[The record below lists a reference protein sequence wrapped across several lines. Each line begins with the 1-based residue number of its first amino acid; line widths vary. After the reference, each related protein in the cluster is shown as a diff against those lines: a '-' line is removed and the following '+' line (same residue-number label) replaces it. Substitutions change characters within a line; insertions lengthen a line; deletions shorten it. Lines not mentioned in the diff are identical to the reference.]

1 MISIETEARVA
12 KLLLTLAQGERNVE
26 ISRQVLSDNFDFD
39 AYQIFKVL
47 DRECKNRV
55 DAVNLV
61 DFLRNKGVFV
71 SDCEAQ
77 FVILFYD
84 QDGDGALSYC
94 EFVHMVQSEKSLK
107 RSNAY
112 PQSDRLSFNVDYS
125 LGKLLEK
132 EVNLVRELHALLS
145 DLRTRCDFNVH
156 DIYHLLKS
164 WNCITASSLST
175 FLDKNCVSYLESD
188 INAMMKRLD
197 FNRDGRVD
205 ICELHAFLGFPNCS
219 RCCPC
224 SLSCS
229 CKCCSCC
236 CCCTPSCTVTHAR
249 HCSPPRC
256 RSRSPLR
263 CSNSI
268 HHHHHCSPLRC
279 TNTKPL
285 GNSMSTSNINSST
298 NVQSGS
304 PLRQTQTQLAE
315 RRLSPNLS
323 LRMSPERRFSPNR
336 NCSPRNSPLRASY
349 TTNINTFKPNNTC
362 SLSTTCPNIQ
372 NQFLDYLRMIMDA
385 EGRIEIMKTDLTLQ
399 NDFNVEDAFRIFEL
413 DGRGFITEDDLKY
426 GLNILGVYPTPS
438 EVHLLMKRFDLGK
451 SGVMNYADFFDMVTP
466 YEKDYRNMVECRP
479 PNSCCA
485 CRCPDVFLLS
495 TRTYLKN
502 LFNALIDYENKFN
515 LTKRNYASVRC
526 QLRDLFRLV
535 DKYGLG
541 YFNENDL
548 ANYLKNNYAFTTTKD
563 ADLLFIR
570 LDRNR
575 NGKVEL
581 NELEEEF
588 ACCY

>member
-39 AYQIFKVL
+39 AFQIFKFL
-47 DRECKNRV
+47 DREGKNRV

-61 DFLRNKGVFV
+61 DFLRSKGVFV
-71 SDCEAQ
+71 TDCEAQ

-94 EFVHMVQSEKSLK
+94 EFVQLVQSEKSLK
-107 RSNAY
+107 RTNAY
-112 PQSDRLSFNVDYS
+112 PKSDRLSFNVDYS

-132 EVNLVRELHALLS
+132 EVNLVRELHTLLT

-164 WNCITASSLST
+164 WNCITASSLGS
-175 FLDKNCVSYLESD
+175 FLDKNCVSYLDSD
-188 INAMMKRLD
+188 VNAMLRRLD

-205 ICELHAFLGFPNCS
+205 ICELHAFLGFPNCA

-236 CCCTPSCTVTHAR
+236 CCCTPSCSVPHR

-256 RSRSPLR
+256 RSPLR
-263 CSNSI
+263 CSSS

-279 TNTKPL
+279 SSTKPL
-285 GNSMSTSNINSST
+285 VNSVSSSNLNSST
-298 NVQSGS
+298 NMPSGS
-304 PLRQTQTQLAE
+304 PLRAQQSQTQLAE

-336 NCSPRNSPLRASY
+336 NCSPRNSPMRASY
-349 TTNINTFKPNNTC
+349 TTNINTFKPNT
-362 SLSTTCPNIQ
+362 SSVSTSSPCVQ

-385 EGRIEIMKTDLTLQ
+385 EGRIELMKTDLSLQ

-413 DGRGFITEDDLKY
+413 EWKRLSQGRRLEIWVEHVRSVSNSDGSAF
-426 GLNILGVYPTPS
+426 
-438 EVHLLMKRFDLGK
+438 
-451 SGVMNYADFFDMVTP
+451 A
-466 YEKDYRNMVECRP
+466 YE
-479 PNSCCA
+479 
-485 CRCPDVFLLS
+485 
-495 TRTYLKN
+495 
-502 LFNALIDYENKFN
+502 
-515 LTKRNYASVRC
+515 
-526 QLRDLFRLV
+526 
-535 DKYGLG
+535 
-541 YFNENDL
+541 
-548 ANYLKNNYAFTTTKD
+548 AF
-563 ADLLFIR
+563 
-570 LDRNR
+570 
-575 NGKVEL
+575 
-581 NELEEEF
+581 
-588 ACCY
+588 